1 MAKKL
6 NDVFKSTLQWLPAR
20 LALAAM
26 AWLGFINLYMVRIN
40 LSVIIVAMVS
50 RNATVNRRAPCLS
63 LFNNTQGLE
72 TDDRLQL
79 TENEEGEMNW
89 DETIQGFVMG
99 SFFYGYAVSQI
110 IGGRVSEL
118 YGTKWVFGGCIF
130 SGGISALLSPIAARA
145 HYGVFIALR
154 IIQGICQGVSWPSMH
169 ACIARWI
176 PPLERPRF
184 IAVVYFAA
192 ALSTSF
198 TLPLCGVIIAAHGWA
213 AAFYVTGALSLAWCA
228 LWFAFMHDS
237 PRQHPRITSEELK
250 YIEDALHEHGSNTDR
265 SLKLPVRSI
274 FTSLPVWAIILA
286 SVGNTWGLAV
296 FIAQLPTYMKN
307 VLGFSIKQN
316 GFLSALPFLLRYVG
330 AILWSSLGDWL
341 TTHRYLSI
349 RASRRL
355 FSVLAL
361 WGPAVM
367 VLGVSFAGCNW
378 QATVALIC
386 LSFFCNGAVT
396 ASIIV
401 NHTDIA
407 PNFSGTLLGIDNTFA
422 SIVSFVAPVVVG
434 VMTDEKQTL
443 GQWQKVFWICVPMYA
458 FTEVFYLA
466 FSSGSIQPWND
477 RVKASAEQELS
488 AENAERR
495 ELVTLRD
502 EQSVTE

>member
-1 MAKKL
+1 MARNL
-6 NDVFKSTLQWLPAR
+6 NDIIKSTMLWLPAR
-20 LALAAM
+20 LTLAAM

-40 LSVIIVAMVS
+40 LSVIIVAMVR
-50 RNATVNRRAPCLS
+50 RNTTVDRRAPCLS
-63 LFNNTQGLE
+63 LFNNTLGLE
-72 TDDRLQL
+72 TDDNPHM

-89 DETIQGFVMG
+89 DETVQGFVLG

-118 YGTKWVFGGCIF
+118 YGTKLVFGGCIF
-130 SGGISALLSPIAARA
+130 SGGLAAFLSPVAARA
-145 HYGVFIALR
+145 HYGVFITLR

-198 TLPLCGVIIAAHGWA
+198 TMPLCGAIIATHGWA
-213 AAFYVTGALSLAWCA
+213 AAFYVTGALSLVWCV
-228 LWFAFMHDS
+228 LWFTFMYDS
-237 PRQHPRITSEELK
+237 PREHPRITSKELK
-250 YIEDALHEHGSNTDR
+250 YIEDALHEQGRNTDC

-274 FTSLPVWAIILA
+274 FTSLPVWAIIFA
-286 SVGNTWGLAV
+286 NVGNTWGLAV
-296 FIAQLPTYMKN
+296 FLAQLPTYIKN
-307 VLGFSIKQN
+307 ILGFSIKQN

-341 TTHRYLSI
+341 TTHRYLSV
-349 RASRRL
+349 RTSRRL

-361 WGPAVM
+361 WGPAAM

-378 QATVALIC
+378 QATIGLTC
-386 LSFFCNGAVT
+386 LAFFCNGAVT
-396 ASIIV
+396 ASIMV

-407 PNFSGTLLGIDNTFA
+407 PNFSGTLLGIDNTFG
-422 SIVSFVAPVVVG
+422 SIVSFVVPVVVG
-434 VMTDEKQTL
+434 VMTDGKQTL

-458 FTEVFYLA
+458 LTEVFYLV
-466 FSSGSIQPWND
+466 FSSGSVQSWNY
-477 RVKASAEQELS
+477 REKTSAEEELS
-488 AENAERR
+488 AENAENS
-495 ELVTLRD
+495 ELVMLSD
-502 EQSVTE
+502 EQSFKK

>member
-1 MAKKL
+1 MAGNL
-6 NDVFKSTLQWLPAR
+6 NISRLPTR
-20 LALAAM
+20 MALAAM

-40 LSVIIVAMVS
+40 LSVIIVAMVR
-50 RNATVNRRAPCLS
+50 RNSTVDRRAPCLS
-63 LFNNTQGLE
+63 PFNNTLGLE
-72 TDDRLQL
+72 TDDNPRM

-89 DETIQGFVMG
+89 DETIQGFVLG

-130 SGGISALLSPIAARA
+130 SGGLSALLSPVAARA

-154 IIQGICQGVSWPSMH
+154 IIQGICQGMSWPSMH

-184 IAVVYFAA
+184 IAFVYFAA

-198 TLPLCGVIIAAHGWA
+198 TMPLCGAVIATHGWA
-213 AAFYVTGALSLAWCA
+213 AAFYVTGALSLVWCV
-228 LWFAFMHDS
+228 LWFGFMHDS
-237 PRQHPRITSEELK
+237 PREHPRITSKELK
-250 YIEDALHEHGSNTDR
+250 YIEDALQEQGRNTDC

-274 FTSLPVWAIILA
+274 VTSLPVWAIIFA
-286 SVGNTWGLAV
+286 NAGNTWGLAV

-307 VLGFSIKQN
+307 ILGFSIKQN

-355 FSVLAL
+355 FSILAL
-361 WGPAVM
+361 WGPATM

-378 QATVALIC
+378 QATIGLIC
-386 LSFFCNGAVT
+386 LAFFCNGAVT
-396 ASIIV
+396 ASIMV

-407 PNFSGTLLGIDNTFA
+407 PNFSGTLLGIDNTFS
-422 SIVSFVAPVVVG
+422 SIVSFVVPVVVG
-434 VMTDEKQTL
+434 VMTDGEQTL

-466 FSSGSIQPWND
+466 FSSGSVQPWNYRD
-477 RVKASAEQELS
+477 ETSADQELS
-488 AENAERR
+488 AKNGEHS
-495 ELVTLRD
+495 ELIMLSD
-502 EQSVTE
+502 EQNVKK